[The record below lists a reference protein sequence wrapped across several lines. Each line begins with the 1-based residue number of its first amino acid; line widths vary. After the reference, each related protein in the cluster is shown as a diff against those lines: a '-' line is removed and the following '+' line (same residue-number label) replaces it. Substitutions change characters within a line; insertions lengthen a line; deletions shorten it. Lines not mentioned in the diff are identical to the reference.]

1 MQDTKNFEYLFLVNN
16 EFSLTYRKVKQVI
29 YKIALD
35 KIFDQINYIN
45 RVIYRLVD
53 NVSKQ
58 IRSLFERY
66 LQKNIQLIQFKS
78 AITIILQK
86 LDKKNYSNAKIYKSI
101 TLLDILSKILKLIIS
116 KRLRYIVEIT
126 NTLLNIQIKVCR
138 YNFTNIALQF
148 IIEKI
153 YTI

>member
-53 NVSKQ
+53 NVSK
-58 IRSLFERY
+58 
-66 LQKNIQLIQFKS
+66 
-78 AITIILQK
+78 
-86 LDKKNYSNAKIYKSI
+86 
-101 TLLDILSKILKLIIS
+101 
-116 KRLRYIVEIT
+116 
-126 NTLLNIQIKVCR
+126 
-138 YNFTNIALQF
+138 
-148 IIEKI
+148 
-153 YTI
+153 